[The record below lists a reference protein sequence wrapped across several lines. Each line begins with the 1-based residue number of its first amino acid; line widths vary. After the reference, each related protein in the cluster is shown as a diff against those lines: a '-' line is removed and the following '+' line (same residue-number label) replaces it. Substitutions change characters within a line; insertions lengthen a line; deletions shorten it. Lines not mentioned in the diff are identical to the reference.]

1 MIKPNRKQTSCVQI
15 ETLSQDI
22 IQATKDL
29 VLRHQR
35 TEVAGSGENNSE
47 LSLRVEQLSK
57 DNKLLI
63 SQVESLQ
70 KAIESLAEN
79 LKNGK

>member
-35 TEVAGSGENNSE
+35 TEAVGSGENNSE